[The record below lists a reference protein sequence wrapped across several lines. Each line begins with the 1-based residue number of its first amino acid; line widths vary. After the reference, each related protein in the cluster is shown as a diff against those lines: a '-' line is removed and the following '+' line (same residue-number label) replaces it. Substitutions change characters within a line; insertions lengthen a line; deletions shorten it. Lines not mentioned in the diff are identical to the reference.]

1 MRRRDSG
8 RTRWLLAGLVA
19 AAVVLLF
26 LDYQGHAGGVRSG
39 VNAVAGPVEGVTG
52 AAYSTV
58 SHSVSSLASAG
69 RDRSR
74 VEQLT
79 TQNAELKRRIADLQD
94 AQRTETS
101 LAAQGLAANRAGYQ
115 VRAARVIAAG
125 GVDGFGKTVTVN
137 AGSGD
142 GVKVSELVVAGGG
155 LAGTTVQVNEHTSV
169 VRLINDPKS
178 HIGAR
183 LAGNNALG
191 TIDGESDG
199 SISFTLFDNGATL
212 TAGTSLSTFGS
223 LDYVAGVP
231 IGQIGAA
238 LPAGTN
244 GLTHRATV
252 KPLADLGSLDLVGI
266 VIGSTNAH
274 ALAGPTP

>member
-1 MRRRDSG
+1 
-8 RTRWLLAGLVA
+8 LAALVA
-19 AAVVLLF
+19 AAVVLLV
-26 LDYQGHAGGVRSG
+26 LDYHGQVGGVRSG

-52 AAYSTV
+52 SAYSTV
-58 SHSVSSLASAG
+58 SHSLSSLASAG
-69 RDRSR
+69 RDRRR

-94 AQRTETS
+94 AQRTANS
-101 LAAQGLAANRAGYQ
+101 LAALDLAANRDGYQ
-115 VRAARVIAAG
+115 IHAARVIAAG
-125 GVDGFGKTVTVN
+125 AVDGFGKTVTVN
-137 AGSGD
+137 AGSSD
-142 GVKVSELVVAGGG
+142 GVKVSQLVVADGG
-155 LAGTTVQVNEHTSV
+155 LAGTTVQVDKHTSV

-191 TIDGESDG
+191 TIDGSSSG
-199 SISFTLFDNGATL
+199 AIAFTLFDNGATL
-212 TAGTSLSTFGS
+212 TAGTALSTFGS

-231 IGQIGAA
+231 IGKLGSGLA
-238 LPAGTN
+238 AGTN

-252 KPLADLGSLDLVGI
+252 KPIADLGSLDLVGI
-266 VIGSTNAH
+266 VVGSTGTN